1 LFADLSDFTA
11 MSERMD
17 PEDVKAL
24 AHRCSEQMSAAVRS
38 FGGTVVNVMGDA
50 IVAVFGAPVAHED
63 DAERAV
69 RAGLAIRDCQLS
81 GSTDPAAVPLRVHVG
96 INTGEVVAGLVGPEE
111 RRDYTVMG
119 DTVNTAARLMSAAA
133 AGTVLVGEET
143 YLSTRQRIRYDQVPP
158 VDAKGK
164 DRPVLAW
171 AALEARNLPRERPLG
186 TAPLVGRDDELALLT
201 GIWTKVAREARPHLV
216 TVLGEPGIG
225 KSRLVAELERQVD
238 DLAKGLVLHGRCL
251 PYGQALG
258 YWALAMALKDAA
270 AVSADDDVGMAR
282 RKLGDLVT
290 NVLTASG
297 VDRDPDELASHVA
310 LVSGLDTDADRS
322 AAVDERTLH
331 ASVRRF
337 LEALARRRPLCL
349 VLEDIH
355 WADDALL
362 NLIEAAASR
371 AQDAPLLIVT
381 QARPELLE
389 RRPTWGGGVRAFTSL
404 PLGPL
409 DEHAARALVL
419 ALCHERG
426 LHHDVAES
434 VGRGASGNPL
444 FAEELVATIAERP
457 EASGIPSAI
466 KALIAARLDALPVE
480 HRRVLQRASV
490 FGKHCWEGGVAALGA
505 HDNVTASLD
514 VLEHRDLLRPQPR
527 SRFRG
532 VHEYAFKHDLIRD
545 VAYEMLPR
553 ADRRLLHSRAAD
565 WIEQAAGAR
574 VEEVLDLLAHHALQA
589 EQDERALGYLV
600 RAANR
605 SHRAAAH
612 REEATLLAQAMAIA
626 EQRGQR
632 ELAADLQARR
642 GKAFAR
648 LTMWADAKRELEAA
662 LVGLAPDQVERRVE
676 VLIDLSQAC
685 NWSLDTVGLRRH
697 ADEARRLAESP
708 EVGRADLASGATFWL
723 AWADGADGQVPSAV
737 RQYRQALQRAVHERI
752 PLPTF
757 ALPLYST
764 TLYWEGQLAEAVE
777 QSRGAV
783 RVARGANDTDAT
795 MMALQSLGLALAGT
809 GRYSEAIEVFDETL
823 RFGREYGI
831 GPFLARGVA
840 VSVGFHL
847 DVFDFVGHERVAEEA
862 RELARSLSFPPAL
875 ASTGID
881 LLLNYAR
888 RGEPGRADGLIDQVS
903 EAAART
909 GSWHGWQWKVRLGE
923 ARAELALARGEW
935 ESALTLALA
944 AVAHSRA
951 SGRRKYE
958 ALGQV
963 TKGRALMAL
972 GRGSEAVA
980 AFQEAV
986 RVSRPVGDPALFF
999 RTATA
1004 LLDADGDDGLA
1015 REARDTAERIAASL
1029 PDDLRQGF
1037 ERAEPVR
1044 RLAEIRRTRIVLDRP
1059 SPLPPP

>member
-1 LFADLSDFTA
+1 VTVLFADLSGFTS

-17 PEDVKAL
+17 PEDVQAL
-24 AHRCSEQMSAAVRS
+24 ANTCAERMSAEVRR
-38 FGGTVVNVMGDA
+38 FGGTVLNVMGDA

-63 DAERAV
+63 DADRAV

-81 GSTDPAAVPLRVHVG
+81 GSTEPTSVPLRVHVG
-96 INTGEVVAGLVGPEE
+96 INTGEVMAGLVGPEE

-133 AGTVLVGEET
+133 TGTVLVGEET
-143 YLSTRQRIRYDQVPP
+143 YLSTRQRIDYDALTP

-171 AALEARNLPRERPLG
+171 QAVEARHLPRERALG
-186 TAPLVGRDDELALLT
+186 TAPLVGRDDELTLLT
-201 GIWTKVAREARPHLV
+201 GTWAKVVRDRRPHLV
-216 TVLGEPGIG
+216 TVIGEPGIG
-225 KSRLVAELERQVD
+225 KSRLVSELERQVD
-238 DLAKGLVLHGRCL
+238 DLADGLVLHGRCL

-270 AVSADDDVGMAR
+270 AVSADDDAATAR
-282 RKLGDLVT
+282 RKLGDLVAD
-290 NVLTASG
+290 VLTASG
-297 VDRDPDELASHVA
+297 SDRDPAELASHLA

-349 VLEDIH
+349 VIEDIH
-355 WADDALL
+355 WADDTLL
-362 NLIEAAASR
+362 NLIEAVAAR
-371 AQDAPLLIVT
+371 AQDAPLLIVAQT
-381 QARPELLE
+381 RPELLE

-409 DEHAARALVL
+409 DEGAARDLVL
-419 ALCHERG
+419 ALCRERG
-426 LHHDVAES
+426 LRHDVAES
-434 VGRGASGNPL
+434 VGRGANGNPL

-490 FGKHCWEGGVAALGA
+490 FGKHFWEGGVAALGG
-505 HDNVTASLD
+505 HGSVTESLD
-514 VLEHRDLLRPQPR
+514 LLEQRDLLRPQPR
-527 SRFRG
+527 SRFRND
-532 VHEYAFKHDLIRD
+532 HEYAFKHDLIRD

-553 ADRRLLHSRAAD
+553 ADRRRLHGGAAD

-589 EQDERALGYLV
+589 EQEERALDYLD
-600 RAANR
+600 RAAHR

-612 REEATLLAQAMAIA
+612 REEAGLLAQAITIA
-626 EQRGQR
+626 ERRGQR
-632 ELAADLQARR
+632 ELTADLQARR
-642 GKAFAR
+642 GKAFTR
-648 LTMWADAKRELEAA
+648 LTMWADARRELEAA

-676 VLIDLSQAC
+676 VLIDLAQAC

-708 EVGRADLASGATFWL
+708 DVGRPDLASGAMFWL
-723 AWADGADGQVPSAV
+723 AWADGADGEVPEAV
-737 RQYRQALQRAVHERI
+737 RQYRQALQRADEQQT

-777 QSRGAV
+777 QGRAAV
-783 RVARGANDTDAT
+783 RVARAANDTDAT
-795 MMALQSLGLALAGT
+795 MMSIQSLGLALAGS
-809 GRYSEAIEVFDETL
+809 GRYIEAIELFEEAL

-847 DVFDFVGHERVAEEA
+847 DVFDLAGHERVAEEA

-875 ASTGID
+875 ASVGID

-888 RGEPGRADGLIDQVS
+888 SGEPGRAEGLIDEVS
-903 EAAART
+903 AAAART
-909 GSWHGWQWKVRLGE
+909 GSWHGWQWRVRLGE

-935 ESALTLALA
+935 ESALALA
-944 AVAHSRA
+944 QVALEHSRA
-951 SGRRKYE
+951 SGRRKFE

-963 TKGRALMAL
+963 TRGHALMAL
-972 GRGSEAVA
+972 GRGNEAVVA
-980 AFQEAV
+980 LQEAV
-986 RVSRPVGDPALFF
+986 RIARTVGDPALFL

-1015 REARDTAERIAASL
+1015 REARDTAERMAAAL
-1029 PDDLRQGF
+1029 PDDLRHGF

-1044 RLAEIRRTRIVLDRP
+1044 RLAGLHA
-1059 SPLPPP
+1059 